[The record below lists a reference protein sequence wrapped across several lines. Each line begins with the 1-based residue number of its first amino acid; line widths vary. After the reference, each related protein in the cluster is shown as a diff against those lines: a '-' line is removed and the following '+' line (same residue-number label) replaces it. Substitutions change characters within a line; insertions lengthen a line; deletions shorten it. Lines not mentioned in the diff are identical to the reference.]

1 MLTTPTHEPLT
12 DEEFERLGS
21 FLEKTGTPG
30 VNCEWVD
37 GYFAALICGPE
48 PTSPSEGLK
57 EILGDD
63 VVFDSKEQASDI
75 VGLLMR
81 HWNTIASELQRTL
94 GKRDVYLPVLLED
107 EAGVA
112 RGNHWAL
119 GFMRGA
125 QKRPDGWR
133 ELVNSDEHGGS
144 LLPMMMLAHED
155 DPDPDMR
162 PPPIEADKRQQLIAE
177 MVAGLTRI
185 YRHFEPARRV
195 SSRVPPMAP
204 RRRGTSKVG
213 RNDPCPCGSGRKY
226 KHCCAQSLH

>member
-12 DEEFERLGS
+12 DDEFERLGS
-21 FLEKTGTPG
+21 FLEKTGPPG

-48 PTSPSEGLK
+48 LTLPSECLQ

-63 VVFDSKEQASDI
+63 VVFDSQEQASDI
-75 VGLLMR
+75 IGLLMR
-81 HWNTIASELQRTL
+81 HWNTIAAELQRTIAE
-94 GKRDVYLPVLLED
+94 RHVYLPVLLED
-107 EAGVA
+107 GTGVV

-119 GFMRGA
+119 GFMRGV

-133 ELVNSDEHGGS
+133 ELLNSDEHGGS
-144 LLPMMMLAHED
+144 VLPMMMLAHED

-162 PPPIEADKRQQLIAE
+162 PPPIEGDKREQLIAE
-177 MVAGLTRI
+177 MIAGLTRI
-185 YRHFEPARRV
+185 YRHFEPARLLY
-195 SSRVPPMAP
+195 SRAPAMASG
-204 RRRGTSKVG
+204 RRRTAKIG

-226 KHCCAQSLH
+226 KHCCAQPLH